1 MYAESH
7 VPIQETLKATNVM
20 TTQRILTTHAGSLP
34 RPASLSAMHGARFR
48 GETINLQQL
57 EAEIETATQN
67 IVAKQI
73 ESGVDLINDGEMGR
87 ESFFTYVQHQMT
99 GFGGRASRK
108 LMRDMTMYPTF
119 LAALMRSTGTTEVSL
134 LTPPQAIGDVRYK
147 NTQTVDA
154 ECARLAR
161 LLRAHGREPGS
172 AFVTAP
178 SPGIIA
184 AAMENKHYA
193 SMSDYIDALA
203 IALRNEYLAIHNAGF
218 TLQID
223 APDLAMERHTL
234 FGDKPLNDF
243 LDFARLVIAAITRAT
258 AGIPRE
264 RWRLHVC
271 WGNYN
276 GPHECDVA
284 LEDVWPVIALADP
297 GALLISLANPRH
309 EHEVAL
315 FRNGVLP
322 ANTTLVAGV
331 IDTTTNY
338 VEHPEVV
345 AQRIERAVVAV
356 GDPARVLAGTDCG
369 FETSAGFPMVAEE
382 VVWAKLRALRDGAAL
397 ASQRLF

>member
-1 MYAESH
+1 
-7 VPIQETLKATNVM
+7 M
-20 TTQRILTTHAGSLP
+20 TRRITTTHSGSLP
-34 RPASLSAMHGARFR
+34 RPASLTALHGARYKGAPIDAAAFEHQVEAATA
-48 GETINLQQL
+48 GIVDQQIAAGL
-57 EAEIETATQN
+57 D
-67 IVAKQI
+67 V
-73 ESGVDLINDGEMGR
+73 INDGEMSR
-87 ESFFTYVQHQMT
+87 ESFFTYVQHAMT
-99 GFGGRASRK
+99 GFGGRAQRK
-108 LMRDMTMYPTF
+108 VMRDITMYPSF
-119 LAALMRSTGTTEVSL
+119 LATLMRATGGTDVSL
-134 LTPPQAIGDVRYK
+134 LAPPQAVGEVTYRD
-147 NTQTVDA
+147 TQTIDR
-154 ECARLAR
+154 ECARLTR
-161 LLRAHGREPGS
+161 LLAARGRKPGD

-203 IALRNEYLAIHNAGF
+203 IALRHEYLAIVNAGF

-234 FGDKPLNDF
+234 FADKPLGDF
-243 LDFARLVIAAITRAT
+243 LDFTRLVVAAITRAT
-258 AGIPRE
+258 AGIARD

-284 LEDVWPVIALADP
+284 LEEIWPVIAQASV

-309 EHEVAL
+309 EHEVEL
-315 FRNGVLP
+315 FKRGILP
-322 ANTTLVAGV
+322 ASTALIAGV

-345 AQRIERAVVAV
+345 ALRIQRAVVAV
-356 GDPARVLAGTDCG
+356 GDPTRVMAGTDCG
-369 FETSAGFPMVAEE
+369 FETSAGFPMVAAE

-397 ASQRLF
+397 ASQRLFGV